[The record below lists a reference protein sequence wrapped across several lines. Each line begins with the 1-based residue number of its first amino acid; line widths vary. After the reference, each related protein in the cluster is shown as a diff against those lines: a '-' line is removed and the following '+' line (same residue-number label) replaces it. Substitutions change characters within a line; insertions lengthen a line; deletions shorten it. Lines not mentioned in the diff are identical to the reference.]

1 MFEGGSIMKWYR
13 KYLDKTDEENLA
25 EDWERVAE
33 DLWKVFK
40 DMKPKINTLDISNV
54 VSKDLDKSKPIL
66 QFQDSD
72 RVIENICNV
81 EGLEDGLSK
90 MKKIF
95 DDSNFEKHYY
105 NRIVEHDEYYWI
117 DYGSHHCFFRVTKG
131 DK

>member
-1 MFEGGSIMKWYR
+1 MFEGGFIVR
-13 KYLDKTDEENLA
+13 KYKEYLNKSDEENLA
-25 EDWERVAE
+25 EDWERIKE

-105 NRIVEHDEYYWI
+105 NRIVEQDEYYWI
-117 DYGSHHCFFRVTKG
+117 DYGSHNCFFRVTKG

>member
-1 MFEGGSIMKWYR
+1 MR
-13 KYLDKTDEENLA
+13 KYREYLTKTTSENLT
-25 EDWERVAE
+25 EDWEKVTE

-54 VSKDLDKSKPIL
+54 ESKDLDKSKPIL

-72 RVIENICNV
+72 GVLENICNV

-105 NRIVEHDEYYWI
+105 NRVVDHDEYYWI

>member
-1 MFEGGSIMKWYR
+1 MKKYR
-13 KYLDKTDEENLA
+13 EYLNKTDAENLA
-25 EDWERVAE
+25 EDWEKVTE

-72 RVIENICNV
+72 GVIENICNV

-105 NRIVEHDEYYWI
+105 SRVVDHDEYYWI

>member
-1 MFEGGSIMKWYR
+1 MFEGGFIVR
-13 KYLDKTDEENLA
+13 KYKEYLNKSDEENLE
-25 EDWERVAE
+25 EDWERIKE

-54 VSKDLDKSKPIL
+54 VSKDLDTKKPIL

-72 RVIENICNV
+72 GVIENICNV
-81 EGLEDGLSK
+81 KGLEDGLSK

-105 NRIVEHDEYYWI
+105 NRIAEHDEYYWI

>member
-1 MFEGGSIMKWYR
+1 VFEGGFIMKKYR
-13 KYLDKTDEENLA
+13 EYLNKTDAENLA
-25 EDWERVAE
+25 EDWEKVTE

-72 RVIENICNV
+72 GVIENICNV

-105 NRIVEHDEYYWI
+105 NRVVDHDEYYWI

>member
-1 MFEGGSIMKWYR
+1 MFEGGFIVR
-13 KYLDKTDEENLA
+13 KYKEYLNKSDGENLA
-25 EDWERVAE
+25 EDWERVKE
-33 DLWKVFK
+33 DLWKAFK
-40 DMKPKINTLDISNV
+40 DMKPKINKLDISNV
-54 VSKDLDKSKPIL
+54 EDKDLDKKKPIL

-72 RVIENICNV
+72 GVIENICNV

-95 DDSNFEKHYY
+95 EDSNFEKHYY

>member
-1 MFEGGSIMKWYR
+1 MR
-13 KYLDKTDEENLA
+13 KYKEYLNKSDEENLA
-25 EDWERVAE
+25 EDWEKVKE
-33 DLWKVFK
+33 DLWKVFR

-54 VSKDLDKSKPIL
+54 VSKNLDKSKPIL

-72 RVIENICNV
+72 KVIENICNV

-105 NRIVEHDEYYWI
+105 SRIVEHDDYYKI
-117 DYGSHHCFFRVTKG
+117 DYGSHHCFFIVTKEVL
-131 DK
+131 

>member
-1 MFEGGSIMKWYR
+1 MR
-13 KYLDKTDEENLA
+13 KYKEYLNKSDEENLA
-25 EDWERVAE
+25 GDWEQVKE

-40 DMKPKINTLDISNV
+40 DMKPKINKLDISNV
-54 VSKDLDKSKPIL
+54 EDKDLDKKKPIL

-81 EGLEDGLSK
+81 KGLEDGLSK

>member
-1 MFEGGSIMKWYR
+1 MFEGGFIVR
-13 KYLDKTDEENLA
+13 KYKEYLNKSDEENLA
-25 EDWERVAE
+25 GDWERVKE

-40 DMKPKINTLDISNV
+40 DMKPKINKLDISNV
-54 VSKDLDKSKPIL
+54 EDKDLDKKKPIL

-81 EGLEDGLSK
+81 KGLEDGLSK

>member
-1 MFEGGSIMKWYR
+1 MKKYR
-13 KYLDKTDEENLA
+13 EYLNKTDAENLA
-25 EDWERVAE
+25 EDWEKVTE

-72 RVIENICNV
+72 GVIENICNV

-105 NRIVEHDEYYWI
+105 NRIVEHDEYYLI

>member
-1 MFEGGSIMKWYR
+1 MKKYR
-13 KYLDKTDEENLA
+13 EYLNKTDAENLA
-25 EDWERVAE
+25 EDWEKVTE

-72 RVIENICNV
+72 GVIENICNV

-90 MKKIF
+90 MKRIF

-105 NRIVEHDEYYWI
+105 NRVVDHDEYYWI

>member
-1 MFEGGSIMKWYR
+1 MKKYR
-13 KYLDKTDEENLA
+13 EYLNKTDAENLA
-25 EDWERVAE
+25 EDWEKVTE

-54 VSKDLDKSKPIL
+54 ESKNLDKSKPIL

-72 RVIENICNV
+72 GVIENICNV

-90 MKKIF
+90 MKKVF

-105 NRIVEHDEYYWI
+105 SRVVDHDEYYWI

>member
-1 MFEGGSIMKWYR
+1 MKKYR
-13 KYLDKTDEENLA
+13 EYLNKTDAENLA
-25 EDWERVAE
+25 EDWGKVTE

-54 VSKDLDKSKPIL
+54 ESKDLDKSKPIL

-72 RVIENICNV
+72 GVIENICNV

-105 NRIVEHDEYYWI
+105 NRVVDHDEYYWI

>member
-1 MFEGGSIMKWYR
+1 MR
-13 KYLDKTDEENLA
+13 KYKEYLNKSDEENLA
-25 EDWERVAE
+25 EDWERVKE

-40 DMKPKINTLDISNV
+40 NMKPKINTLDISNV

-72 RVIENICNV
+72 SVIENICNV

-105 NRIVEHDEYYWI
+105 SRIVEYDDYYKI
-117 DYGSHHCFFRVTKG
+117 DYGSHRCFFRVTKG

>member
-1 MFEGGSIMKWYR
+1 MFEGGFIMKKYR
-13 KYLDKTDEENLA
+13 EYLNKTDAENLA
-25 EDWERVAE
+25 EDWKKVADDLNKAFE
-33 DLWKVFK
+33 DLHSEF
-40 DMKPKINTLDISNV
+40 NTLDISNV
-54 VSKDLDKSKPIL
+54 ESLDLDNTKPLL
-66 QFQDSD
+66 QFENWDY
-72 RVIENICNV
+72 VVENICNV

>member
-1 MFEGGSIMKWYR
+1 MK
-13 KYLDKTDEENLA
+13 KYKRYLNKSDEENLA
-25 EDWERVAE
+25 EDWERIKE

-66 QFQDSD
+66 QFEESD
-72 RVIENICNV
+72 GTRVNICNV
-81 EGLEDGLSK
+81 TDLEDGMTK

-95 DDSNFEKHYY
+95 KDSDFDKHYY
-105 NRIVEHDEYYWI
+105 SRIIERGDYYKI

>member
-1 MFEGGSIMKWYR
+1 MR
-13 KYLDKTDEENLA
+13 KYKEYLNKSDEENLA
-25 EDWERVAE
+25 EDWERVKE
-33 DLWKVFK
+33 DLWKAFK

-54 VSKDLDKSKPIL
+54 VSKDLEKSKPIL

-105 NRIVEHDEYYWI
+105 NRIVEYDDYYKI

>member
-1 MFEGGSIMKWYR
+1 MKKYR
-13 KYLDKTDEENLA
+13 EYLNKTDAENLA
-25 EDWERVAE
+25 EDWGKVTE

-40 DMKPKINTLDISNV
+40 DMKPKINTLDISSV
-54 VSKDLDKSKPIL
+54 ESKDLDKSKPIL

-72 RVIENICNV
+72 GVIENICNV

-105 NRIVEHDEYYWI
+105 NRVVDHDEYYWI

>member
-1 MFEGGSIMKWYR
+1 MKKYR
-13 KYLDKTDEENLA
+13 EYLNKTDAENLA
-25 EDWERVAE
+25 EDWEKVTE

-40 DMKPKINTLDISNV
+40 DMRPKINTLDISNV
-54 VSKDLDKSKPIL
+54 VSTDLDKSKPLL

-72 RVIENICNV
+72 RVVENICNV

>member
-1 MFEGGSIMKWYR
+1 MFEGGSIVRGYR
-13 KYLDKTDEENLA
+13 RYLDKTDEENLA
-25 EDWERVAE
+25 EDWEKVAD
-33 DLWKVFK
+33 DLWKVFEN
-40 DMKPKINTLDISNV
+40 MEPKINKLDISNIED
-54 VSKDLDKSKPIL
+54 KDLDTKKPIL

-72 RVIENICNV
+72 GVIENICNV
-81 EGLEDGLSK
+81 EGLENGLSK

-105 NRIVEHDEYYWI
+105 NRIVEQDEYYWI